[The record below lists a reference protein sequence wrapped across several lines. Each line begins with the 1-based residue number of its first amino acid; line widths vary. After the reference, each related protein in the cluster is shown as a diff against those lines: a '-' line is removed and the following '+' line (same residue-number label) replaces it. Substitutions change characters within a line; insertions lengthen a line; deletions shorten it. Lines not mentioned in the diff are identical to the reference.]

1 MGRYDARIKELVALV
16 RDDAETSITIAG
28 TAVPCIVSDQAYTET
43 GENAGSRV
51 IRTMETDILL
61 SDLSGIDVSVGQTCT
76 FDGATFRIHEPKTT
90 HSNGNVIRIQWGA
103 E

>member
-1 MGRYDARIKELVALV
+1 MGRYDTRIQQLIALV
-16 RDDAETSITIAG
+16 TSDAETSITIAG
-28 TAVPCIVSDQAYTET
+28 TAVPCIISDQAYTET

-51 IRTMETDILL
+51 IRSIETDILL
-61 SDLSGIDVSVGQTCT
+61 SDLSGIDVSVGKTAVY
-76 FDGATFRIHEPKTT
+76 DGVTYKITEPKTT